1 MIKLKKKY
9 NVEFLGN
16 EKRKIRSD
24 VSPIGEYRYF
34 LLNCLRRDVPR
45 RIILKVLQDND
56 ERFGDYTLARLNL
69 YCSRMFK
76 RTPIDKVSKSFKG
89 IIVKSILFMMCLSF
103 VPNHLEAQGV
113 NYYNNTEKI
122 ESQPIFMKDD
132 FYTNTNNLTLDQ
144 YFSYRMP
151 INNAGY
157 NLEKGKILSSLLG
170 TQNSLN
176 GANIQLYQQKT
187 KETIFLLSKLLKQQE
202 IFNRYNILQT
212 KTNIAQ

>member
-1 MIKLKKKY
+1 
-9 NVEFLGN
+9 
-16 EKRKIRSD
+16 
-24 VSPIGEYRYF
+24 
-34 LLNCLRRDVPR
+34 
-45 RIILKVLQDND
+45 
-56 ERFGDYTLARLNL
+56 
-69 YCSRMFK
+69 
-76 RTPIDKVSKSFKG
+76 
-89 IIVKSILFMMCLSF
+89 
-103 VPNHLEAQGV
+103 
-113 NYYNNTEKI
+113 
-122 ESQPIFMKDD
+122 MKDD
-132 FYTNTNNLTLDQ
+132 FYTNTNNLTIDQ

>member
-76 RTPIDKVSKSFKG
+76 RTPIDKVSKNFKG

-103 VPNHLEAQGV
+103 VPNHLEAQGA

-122 ESQPIFMKDD
+122 ENQPIFMKDD
-132 FYTNTNNLTLDQ
+132 FYTNTNSLTIDQ
-144 YFSYRMP
+144 YFSYRVP

>member
-103 VPNHLEAQGV
+103 GSPRGELLQQYWKNREPA
-113 NYYNNTEKI
+113 Y
-122 ESQPIFMKDD
+122 
-132 FYTNTNNLTLDQ
+132 FYE
-144 YFSYRMP
+144 RW
-151 INNAGY
+151 
-157 NLEKGKILSSLLG
+157 LL
-170 TQNSLN
+170 
-176 GANIQLYQQKT
+176 YKY
-187 KETIFLLSKLLKQQE
+187 E
-202 IFNRYNILQT
+202 
-212 KTNIAQ
+212 